1 MSCPVW
7 HDYNR
12 GGQSVDSALVTPH
25 VPLTTSLSPACT
37 FAPQEGVAVGIVKF
51 AVLAAFAAALAG
63 CGSQLTTASLTG
75 EKKPVTVQSID
86 GGLAVA
92 PDDPMAKPIQVAW
105 TSARAQH
112 CGFYFDPVKLRG
124 SFIASEIAKG
134 ANADQVN
141 KLERSYDYTRE
152 RVANQIKGNADYCT
166 TSTVADIRQDLNR
179 HLAGDYSVN
188 TKKVAEKASL
198 WDSLKG
204 EDSAIKPFAR
214 NTTFDRGRNG
224 TSN

>member
-1 MSCPVW
+1 MSI
-7 HDYNR
+7 
-12 GGQSVDSALVTPH
+12 L
-25 VPLTTSLSPACT
+25 
-37 FAPQEGVAVGIVKF
+37 KF
-51 AVLAAFAAALAG
+51 AVLAASAAALAG
-63 CGSQLTTASLTG
+63 CGSELTTASLTG
-75 EKKPVTVQSID
+75 EKKPVTAQSVD

-105 TSARAQH
+105 TSARAQR

-141 KLERSYDYTRE
+141 KFERSYDYTRE
-152 RVANQIKGNADYCT
+152 RVANQIGGNADYCST
-166 TSTVADIRQDLNR
+166 NTVADIRQDLNR

-188 TKKVAEKASL
+188 AKKVAQKASL
-198 WDSLKG
+198 WDTLKG
-204 EDSAIKPFAR
+204 EDSTIKPFTR
-214 NTTFDRGRNG
+214 NSTFERGRNG